1 MKNVRALEYSNG
13 VRSFPL
19 WLAYLAF
26 DFIPVVITSA
36 VVVIIFAARD
46 LQAWYYLS
54 YVFLVLLLY
63 GIASILLSYVMSIL
77 SKSQLAAFA
86 FSAGGQALMVVLY
99 LTAYVTI
106 QARANPEH
114 AQNEILIVHFTLGLI
129 TPVGQVLRAFLVSL
143 NLFSILCEG
152 SPPVK
157 ASYPGGILIY
167 GGPILYLILQSLF
180 LFSLLVWQD
189 HRFSLSRLPS
199 FAQPFRQF
207 FYPDVEDHI
216 TREPE
221 VGEEISRVT
230 TSNDNLRVQHISKIF
245 SSLAY
250 GRIRAVEDLTFG
262 VMQGEVFALVGP
274 NGAGKS
280 TTISMLRGDIRP
292 TPTPNAANSDLYI
305 QQISVTKHRHLARQE
320 IGVCPQF
327 DAMDQLN
334 VREHLLFY
342 ARVRGVVEPRQR
354 VEALIKGVGLT
365 QFANRMAE
373 KLSGGNKRKLSLAIA
388 LVGDPRVVLLDEPSS
403 GMDPLA
409 KRNMWRTLE
418 KFRHGRSILLTTH
431 SMEEADALASRVGV
445 ISKTLLDIGTTQH
458 LREKHGQ
465 GFHIHLVM
473 KGAPRV
479 TDAEMLIVTKWME
492 KNLPGAQLEGKP
504 YNGQMRFSIPAIYVE
519 PRSDEAPRDEKDE
532 IVPSSSLS
540 SRRTI
545 GDLFMLMERNK
556 DDLGVEFYSVSP
568 STFDEVFLKVIEQ
581 HHVGEEEKP
590 TTVTRW
596 WMTGIPGLGA

>member
-1 MKNVRALEYSNG
+1 MKNVRALQYSNG

-19 WLAYLAF
+19 WFAYLAF

-36 VVVIIFAARD
+36 VVAIIFATRD
-46 LQAWYYLS
+46 LQAWYYLG

-129 TPVGQVLRAFLVSL
+129 TPVGQVIRAFLLGL

-157 ASYPGGILIY
+157 ATYPGGILIY
-167 GGPILYLILQSLF
+167 GGPIVYLIGQSLF
-180 LFSLLVWQD
+180 LFAFLVWQD

-199 FAQPFRQF
+199 LNQRRTH
-207 FYPDVEDHI
+207 PDAEDHI

-221 VGEEISRVT
+221 VAEEIQRVSS
-230 TSNDNLRVQHISKIF
+230 SNDNLRVLHISKTF

-250 GRIRAVEDLTFG
+250 GKIRAVEDLTFG
-262 VMQGEVFALVGP
+262 IMEGEVFALVGP

-292 TPTPNAANSDLYI
+292 TPTRNAVNSDLFI
-305 QQISVTKHRHLARQE
+305 QQISVTKHRYLARQE

-334 VREHLLFY
+334 VREHLMFY
-342 ARVRGVVEPRQR
+342 ARVRGVVEPRKR

-365 QFANRMAE
+365 QFADRMAE

-388 LVGDPRVVLLDEPSS
+388 LVGDPKVVLLDEPSS

-418 KFRHGRSILLTTH
+418 KFKHGRSILLTTH

-445 ISKTLLDIGTTQH
+445 IAKTLLDIGTTRH

-465 GFHIHLVM
+465 GFHIHIVM

-479 TDAEMLIVTKWME
+479 SDAEMLIVCQWME
-492 KNLPGAQLEGKP
+492 RNLPGAQLEGRA
-504 YNGQMRFSIPAIYVE
+504 YNGQMRFSVPAFYAQG
-519 PRSDEAPRDEKDE
+519 PSDGAPRDEKDE

-556 DDLGVEFYSVSP
+556 VDLGVEYYSVSP
-568 STFDEVFLKVIEQ
+568 STFDEVFLRVIEK
-581 HHVGEEEKP
+581 HHVGEEERP
-590 TTVTRW
+590 AVVTRFW
-596 WMTGIPGLGA
+596 NLAY